1 MIRPCLFF
9 VLATAA
15 VAVEPAPD
23 YAGWKN
29 TRLTGTPDQLPPMT
43 AVRAYPKL
51 PVQRPVAVEKEP
63 GAPSLLMLQNFAWA
77 EDRTELRRFDDRED
91 AMETTLLLSLR
102 EMAYTICFHPRYA
115 ENGYLYLGQNGSG
128 PGPGKSSRIVRYTVS
143 RQAPWHLVD
152 GSALTIIEWR
162 SDGHNGASA
171 AFGKDGMLY
180 VTSGDGTAQSD
191 ADIAGQDTASM
202 RSKVMRIDVDGAPS
216 GKTYVVPPD
225 NPFMGNPAVRPE
237 TWAYG
242 FRNPW
247 RITSD
252 LESGQIWVGQ
262 NGQDL
267 REFANLLER
276 GANYGWSAYEGS
288 REFIPGRL
296 KGPAPFTPP
305 TIEHDHATFRSLTG
319 GFVYRGKRW
328 PDLTGAYIYGDYG
341 TGRVWGARHD
351 GKKMLWNRELADT
364 PALIGGFGTN
374 LAGDVLIADHMGD
387 ALLKLEMTPP
397 PLPDAKPFPVLLS
410 DTGIFTDV
418 ASLQPLPGLQSY
430 EINAPAWHDGA
441 SATRLLGMPPG
452 TTAESHTN
460 GDYKSYNLPD
470 GTVLVQTLTLPAT
483 DAQPA
488 RRMET
493 RLLVKQFAD
502 WAAYS
507 YLWNTAQTEATLVPA
522 AGTRVPLEDR
532 EWLVPS
538 RGDCVAC
545 HARGANYAL
554 SLTNAQLNREVM
566 HHGVKQN
573 QLEAFV
579 REGLLKVKSGE
590 GRTLP
595 VLAEVPHLVDPYNA
609 EASLADRTKA
619 YFGTNCGHCHMPEGG
634 GNALMNLGAWVGEND
649 RNLINAMPQHGDMG
663 LTGARLITPSDVSRS
678 VLPVRVMSRGAGQM
692 PPVGTLQIDPNGLQL
707 LIAWLQSLPPSK

>member
-9 VLATAA
+9 VLVTAVA
-15 VAVEPAPD
+15 AVEPVAD
-23 YAGWKN
+23 YPGWRN
-29 TRLTGTPDQLPPMT
+29 TRLTGIPDQPPPMT
-43 AVRAYPKL
+43 GVRAYPRL

-63 GAPSLLMLQNFAWA
+63 GVPQLLMLQNFAWS
-77 EDRTELRRFDDRED
+77 EDRTELKRFEDRE
-91 AMETTLLLSLR
+91 EVSESTSLLMLR
-102 EMAYTICFHPRYA
+102 EMAYSICFHPRYS

-128 PGPGKSSRIVRYTVS
+128 PGPGKNSRIVRYTVA
-143 RQAPWHLVD
+143 RQAPWNLVE

-162 SDGHNGASA
+162 SNGHNGAAA

-180 VTSGDGTAQSD
+180 VTSGDGTANSD
-191 ADIAGQDTASM
+191 ADISGQDTASM
-202 RSKVMRIDVDGAPS
+202 RSKVMRIDVDGAPP

-225 NPFMGNPAVRPE
+225 NPFMGQPAVLPE

-247 RITSD
+247 KIASD
-252 LESGQIWVGQ
+252 MESGQIWVGQ

-267 REFANLLER
+267 REFAHLLER

-305 TIEHDHATFRSLTG
+305 TVEHDHATFRSLTG
-319 GFVYRGKRW
+319 GFVYRGQRW

-387 ALLKLEMTPP
+387 ALLRLEMTPP
-397 PLPDAKPFPVLLS
+397 LPPDAKPFPVLLS
-410 DTGIFTDV
+410 DTGLFTDV
-418 ASLQPLPGLQSY
+418 AALQPLPGLQAY

-441 SATRLLGMPPG
+441 SSTRLLGMPPG

-470 GTVLVQTLTLPAT
+470 GTVLVQTLTLPAEG
-483 DAQPA
+483 AQPS

-493 RLLVKQFAD
+493 RLLVKQSAD

-507 YLWNTAQTEATLVPA
+507 YLWNAAQTEASLVPA
-522 AGTRVPLEDR
+522 AGTRVPLEGR

-554 SLTNAQLNREVM
+554 SLTNAQLNREVL

-595 VLAEVPHLVDPYNA
+595 VLSEVPRLVDPHNA
-609 EASLADRTKA
+609 EATLAERTKA
-619 YFGTNCGHCHMPEGG
+619 YFATNCGHCHMPEGG
-634 GNALMNLGAWVGEND
+634 GNATMNLGAWVGEND
-649 RNLINAMPQHGDMG
+649 RNLVNAMPQHGDMG
-663 LTGARLITPSDVSRS
+663 LTDARLITPSDVSRS

-692 PPVGTLQIDPNGLQL
+692 PPLGTLQIDPNGLQL